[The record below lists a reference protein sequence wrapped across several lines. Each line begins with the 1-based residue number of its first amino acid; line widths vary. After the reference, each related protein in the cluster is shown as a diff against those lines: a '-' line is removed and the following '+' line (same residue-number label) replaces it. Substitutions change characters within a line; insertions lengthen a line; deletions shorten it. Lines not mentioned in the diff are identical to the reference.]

1 MGGTPCEIDV
11 KLAKPEGR
19 KPATIKDRNSGS
31 YKAIV
36 FQDGEDVK
44 GQVLINLNKGKKL
57 DHLGIRVELIGIIE
71 NLYDAKQNS
80 VFLQLVRDLEPP
92 GSLNDNVSYDFQF
105 NRVEKQY
112 ETYNGIVVRTR

>member
-1 MGGTPCEIDV
+1 MQSSFFGMGQPQCQIDV

-19 KPATIKDRNSGS
+19 KPATIKDRNAGT

-44 GQVLINLNKGKKL
+44 GQVLINLNKGKRL

-71 NLYDAKQNS
+71 NLYDKN
-80 VFLQLVRDLEPP
+80 
-92 GSLNDNVSYDFQF
+92 
-105 NRVEKQY
+105 
-112 ETYNGIVVRTR
+112 